1 MYDPDSYDA
10 YSEFQRQDAREL
22 IPHITS
28 RMDWRKADRIL
39 DFGCGSGFITK
50 NVLRPLLQGE
60 EDGMG
65 PLIYGVDLSQ
75 KMIDFASVKY
85 PAPNLIYMMADV
97 MKDDCEFPC
106 KFDKIF
112 SFHVMHWILDQE

>member
-10 YSEFQRQDAREL
+10 YSEFQRKDAREL
-22 IPHITS
+22 VPYITS
-28 RMDWRKADRIL
+28 QMDWRKADRIL
-39 DFGCGSGFITK
+39 DFGCGSGFNTK
-50 NVLRPLLQGE
+50 NILLPLVASYDNPE
-60 EDGMG
+60 
-65 PLIYGVDLSQ
+65 PLIYGVDVSK

-85 PAPNLIYMMADV
+85 SSPNLIYMMADV

-112 SFHVMHWILDQE
+112 SFHVLHWIFDQE